1 MNSEEL
7 ELSLR
12 TEFENYLDGVLSGMK
27 QEIAEFQKEIDTEF
41 DKHKSQ
47 LDEAFQHFSAR
58 FDADKVID
66 AAFKESVVEHL
77 RLARDEGA
85 EIAATAM
92 AKAEAMEDHSS
103 TGAGF
108 GGIGDAI
115 KDISSKTSQAA
126 ILEAL
131 VRHAERFTPRGVFFI
146 IRNEHFVGWQVFGKE
161 ARTGEQQARDVHFP
175 VSSETIL
182 ADSVKS
188 LGVAVSSSGKH
199 AEDSLFL
206 DSLGF
211 GNPERMYAVPLVARG
226 RGVAVLYA
234 DSDGDEQVDIDAL
247 EALVR
252 VASLTVEL
260 RASSQGT
267 KPRAEA
273 IPAPATVE
281 PAQEEFTE
289 AQPEAVEEEY
299 SGVSYEAAESE
310 AVSEPAFVSE
320 EISAP
325 VEAADETLGEEIVQ
339 EEIPVVEEVYAI
351 EADEVIAVAIED
363 DEAYLIDAGSEDL
376 SSFEPTNVETETA
389 AIAEETSVDFEY
401 SAAGAAE
408 TAEFQAAEI
417 QEEEQEDVAVTNGNG
432 RPAAEP
438 VVEISG
444 AQPARSGLSSRH
456 VNLPIEV
463 ADEERRFHNDAR
475 RFARLLV
482 SEIKLYNEQ
491 KVREGL
497 EASDLYDRLREAI
510 DRSREMY
517 DKRVQPPVASKFDYF
532 HYELVG
538 ALAEGDEKKLG
549 GTYPG
554 AHS

>member
-7 ELSLR
+7 EISLR
-12 TEFENYLDGVLSGMK
+12 TEFENYLNGVLSGMK
-27 QEIAEFQKEIDTEF
+27 QEIAEFQKKIDTEF
-41 DKHKSQ
+41 DKHRSQ
-47 LDEAFQHFSAR
+47 LDEAFQDFSAR
-58 FDADKVID
+58 FDSDKVID

-92 AKAEAMEDHSS
+92 AKAEAMGGPS
-103 TGAGF
+103 TGSAGAA
-108 GGIGDAI
+108 GIGDAI

-126 ILEAL
+126 ILESL
-131 VRHAERFTPRGVFFI
+131 VRHAEQFTRRGAFFI

-161 ARTGEQQARDVHFP
+161 AMTGEEHARDIHFP
-175 VSSETIL
+175 VSSETVL
-182 ADSVKS
+182 AEAVKS
-188 LGVAVSSSGKH
+188 LDIVVSSGGEH
-199 AEDSLFL
+199 AQDTLFL
-206 DSLGF
+206 DALGF
-211 GNPERMYAVPLVARG
+211 GSPDRMYAVPLVARG

-234 DSDGDEQVDIDAL
+234 DSNGDGNVDVDAL
-247 EALVR
+247 ETLVR

-260 RASSQGT
+260 RASQGA
-267 KPRAEA
+267 KPQQQAS
-273 IPAPATVE
+273 PAPEAVE
-281 PAQEEFTE
+281 PVQEEFTE
-289 AQPEAVEEEY
+289 APVVAAAEEEY
-299 SGVSYEAAESE
+299 SEVSYAPVEVEPEPEMPFVAEEYS
-310 AVSEPAFVSE
+310 V
-320 EISAP
+320 P
-325 VEAADETLGEEIVQ
+325 VEAAVDVQ
-339 EEIPVVEEVYAI
+339 EEIVEEETPVAEEVYEV
-351 EADEVIAVAIED
+351 EADEVVAVAIED
-363 DEAYLIDAGSEDL
+363 DEAYLIDAGSEDVT
-376 SSFEPTNVETETA
+376 SYEPEVVETETP
-389 AIAEETSVDFEY
+389 TVNFEY
-401 SAAGAAE
+401 SAAEVDETPEFEAAPV
-408 TAEFQAAEI
+408 
-417 QEEEQEDVAVTNGNG
+417 QEEVPEEVAATNGNG

-444 AQPARSGLSSRH
+444 VQPTRSGLSSRH
-456 VNLPIEV
+456 VPLPIEV

-497 EASDLYDRLREAI
+497 ESNDLYDRLREAI

>member
-12 TEFENYLDGVLSGMK
+12 TEFENYLNGVLAGLR
-27 QEIAEFQKEIDTEF
+27 QEIAEFQKKIDSEF

-47 LDEAFQHFSAR
+47 LDEAFHDFSGR
-58 FDADKVID
+58 FDADKVVD

-92 AKAEAMEDHSS
+92 AKAEAMGEHSP
-103 TGAGF
+103 TGAAYGN
-108 GGIGDAI
+108 IGDAV
-115 KDISSKTSQAA
+115 KDISSKASQAA
-126 ILEAL
+126 ILESL
-131 VRHAERFTPRGVFFI
+131 VRHAERFTPRGAFFI
-146 IRNEHFVGWQVFGKE
+146 VRNEHFVGWQVFGSQ
-161 ARTGEQQARDVHFP
+161 AQTGEEQARDIHFP
-175 VSSETIL
+175 MSTETIL
-182 ADSVKS
+182 ADAVRS
-188 LGVAVSSSGKH
+188 LDTAVSSDGKH
-199 AEDSLFL
+199 ADDSLFL
-206 DSLGF
+206 DALHF

-234 DSDGDEQVDIDAL
+234 DSDGDGHVDIEAL

-260 RASSQGT
+260 RASLQGT
-267 KPRAEA
+267 KPQTEA
-273 IPAPATVE
+273 AAVPAAPE
-281 PAQEEFTE
+281 PAQEAAETQAEPVEEQSSAVRHESEDADAGSGHEYVAEEFVTHVETVETE
-289 AQPEAVEEEY
+289 EPIQEGIRIAEEIYAVE
-299 SGVSYEAAESE
+299 
-310 AVSEPAFVSE
+310 
-320 EISAP
+320 
-325 VEAADETLGEEIVQ
+325 TN
-339 EEIPVVEEVYAI
+339 EV
-351 EADEVIAVAIED
+351 VAIED
-363 DEAYLIDAGSEDL
+363 DEAYLIEAEPGAFDQPIETSPTEAVSPSVQTEAV
-376 SSFEPTNVETETA
+376 SQEASAEFEFTSTEPAATPEFDQTQVQDETE
-389 AIAEETSVDFEY
+389 V
-401 SAAGAAE
+401 GAR
-408 TAEFQAAEI
+408 
-417 QEEEQEDVAVTNGNG
+417 NGNG
-432 RPAAEP
+432 HHAAEP
-438 VVEISG
+438 VVEVSS
-444 AQPARSGLSSRH
+444 AQPLRSGLSSRH

-497 EASDLYDRLREAI
+497 EANDLYDRLREAI

>member
-12 TEFENYLDGVLSGMK
+12 TEFENYLNGVLAGLR
-27 QEIAEFQKEIDTEF
+27 QEIAEFQKKIDSEF

-47 LDEAFQHFSAR
+47 LDEAFHDFSAR
-58 FDADKVID
+58 FDGDKVID

-92 AKAEAMEDHSS
+92 AKAEAMGEHSPA
-103 TGAGF
+103 GAAYGN
-108 GGIGDAI
+108 IGEAV

-126 ILEAL
+126 ILESL
-131 VRHAERFTPRGVFFI
+131 VRHAERFTPRGAFFI
-146 IRNEHFVGWQVFGKE
+146 VRNEHFVGWQVFGSQAK
-161 ARTGEQQARDVHFP
+161 TGEEQAQDIHFP
-175 VSSETIL
+175 VSTETIL
-182 ADSVKS
+182 ADAVRS
-188 LGVAVSSSGKH
+188 LDTAVGSSGKH
-199 AEDSLFL
+199 ADDSLFL
-206 DSLGF
+206 DSLHF

-234 DSDGDEQVDIDAL
+234 DSDGDGRVDIDAL

-260 RASSQGT
+260 RASLQGT
-267 KPRAEA
+267 KPQTEAAATPVAAEQAPETSETQAEA
-273 IPAPATVE
+273 IEEQPSYATH
-281 PAQEEFTE
+281 
-289 AQPEAVEEEY
+289 
-299 SGVSYEAAESE
+299 ESE
-310 AVSEPAFVSE
+310 AADSDSGHEFVEPEFVT
-320 EISAP
+320 P
-325 VEAADETLGEEIVQ
+325 VETSQTEESVQ
-339 EEIPVVEEVYAI
+339 EEIPIAEEIYAVKS
-351 EADEVIAVAIED
+351 DEVVTVED
-363 DEAYLIDAGSEDL
+363 DEAYLIEAEPEAFVSPDAEAESLSEHTD
-376 SSFEPTNVETETA
+376 VQTEA
-389 AIAEETSVDFEY
+389 VSEEVSADFEFT
-401 SAAGAAE
+401 SGEAVKRPEFEGTPVQDEAEVGAR
-408 TAEFQAAEI
+408 
-417 QEEEQEDVAVTNGNG
+417 NGNG
-432 RPAAEP
+432 YRAAEP
-438 VVEISG
+438 VVEVSQ
-444 AQPARSGLSSRH
+444 AQPLRSGLSNRN

-497 EASDLYDRLREAI
+497 EANDLYDRLRDAI

-549 GTYPG
+549 RTYPG
-554 AHS
+554 AQS